1 MCKLCPTL
9 YLVDKKASEYDQEI
23 PQSHTTDHFTAQRGR
38 AQNNNN
44 RSQDAQKTNIVKQP
58 ASLFPIKLIAK
69 LERGQS
75 NA

>member
-9 YLVDKKASEYDQEI
+9 YLVDKKASKYDQEI
-23 PQSHTTDHFTAQRGR
+23 PQSHNTDQFTAQRGR

-69 LERGQS
+69 LERAQS